1 MSGLRIA
8 YPNLGPKITN
18 KIGTYVFWDYGNYL
32 KEGGDDAAKWNN
44 TFSQLLRQRA
54 RSALPPKVNVNEL
67 QQKLNYYYGK
77 GGASGTEGFSEEQ
90 MNTIREILKE
100 KMEKYTKQGVVIAY
114 DRLAAY
120 MNGVELSAVSF
131 GLDKKGDL
139 GKSGKANITSILKRL
154 NQLVEF
160 TKKANGA
167 GANKIIEQINNLEQ
181 QWQKLITDASLQIK
195 NVTNGRLDVSRGKAK
210 DFIEDLN
217 RLYRTTGGAGL
228 VALAEGEMSEIQSG
242 ITDIMLNKGIEK
254 SEDIMKELDRVV
266 VGSTGRTY
274 AGISVDVIPKGFQSG
289 KRNLMGAQSYVNKK
303 GETHTARGYTR
314 KENGAFCDVNKTQE
328 KIDVIFGLDD
338 TRVGASVK
346 STYLNSVSSISLETG
361 RNLLRLVQ
369 DQPIFVNHFL
379 NVVPD
384 RQEGPSNS
392 QTAQP
397 AELHRLAYINAM
409 KLLAFG
415 KALMGGRL
423 HSEGYSESA
432 GVFVINDKSAKQFR
446 VFPMEKIVEQ
456 VIHNIN
462 FIEMDLDDYY
472 QKWVPQSKDKTI
484 GSAIADRIYNL
495 LVQLRVQ
502 TIDIDISTAVFSR
515 I

>member
-1 MSGLRIA
+1 
-8 YPNLGPKITN
+8 
-18 KIGTYVFWDYGNYL
+18 
-32 KEGGDDAAKWNN
+32 
-44 TFSQLLRQRA
+44 
-54 RSALPPKVNVNEL
+54 
-67 QQKLNYYYGK
+67 
-77 GGASGTEGFSEEQ
+77 

-100 KMEKYTKQGVVIAY
+100 KMEKYIKQGVVIAY

-120 MNGVELSAVSF
+120 MNGTEVSAVSF

-160 TKKANGA
+160 AKKANGT
-167 GANKIIEQINNLEQ
+167 GANKVIEQINNLEQ

-195 NVTNGRLDVSRGKAK
+195 NVTNGRLDVSQGKAK

-217 RLYRTTGGAGL
+217 RLYRSTGGAGL
-228 VALAEGEMSEIQSG
+228 IALANGEMAEIQSA
-242 ITDIMLNKGIEK
+242 ISDIMLNKGIDAK
-254 SEDIMKELDRVV
+254 DLIMKELDKVV
-266 VGSTGRTY
+266 VGSTGRTN
-274 AGISVDVIPKGFQSG
+274 AGISVDVIPKAFQSG

-303 GETHTARGYTR
+303 GETRTARGYTI

-384 RQEGPSNS
+384 RQEGPSDS

-432 GVFVINDKSAKQFR
+432 GVFVINDKSGKQFR

-456 VIHNIN
+456 VIHNITL
-462 FIEMDLDDYY
+462 IEMELDDYY
-472 QKWVPQSKDKTI
+472 QKWVPQAKGQKI

-502 TIDIDISTAVFSR
+502 TIDINISTAVFSK